1 MNCKSTVDESD
12 TEKTPLRNMLHIENE
27 YETPFE
33 SNYFQNNNYQF
44 QNSDNT
50 QNIIN
55 YTEQALKGS

>member
-1 MNCKSTVDESD
+1 
-12 TEKTPLRNMLHIENE
+12 MLQIENE

-33 SNYFQNNNYQF
+33 SNYFQINNYQF
-44 QNSDNT
+44 QNSNNT